1 MATYGPEGVVWV
13 APETLQSEQRE
24 ALVLSHK
31 GSPEELL
38 EKLNNVAALPG
49 EYRKIIDPEND
60 DPALGSAT
68 RVEGAFAITE
78 YEEDRLVCVGEQQ
91 YEVYD
96 PDVHGEPYSPLAPEL
111 RGAEPR
117 TVEK

>member
-1 MATYGPEGVVWV
+1 MGPEGVVWV
-13 APETLQSEQRE
+13 SPESLQQAQRE
-24 ALVLSHK
+24 EIVLSHK

-38 EKLNNVAALPG
+38 AKLDEVANLPG
-49 EYRKIIDPEND
+49 EYRKIVDPEND

-78 YEEDRLVCVGEQQ
+78 YEEDRLVCVGEQE

-96 PDVHGEPYSPLAPEL
+96 PEVHGEPYSPLASEL